1 MNEPS
6 QIEAKLHAAAD
17 KKLRA
22 ELETAAEPFF
32 QIAREGNAILY
43 DIDMTH
49 DGSKKNGYGV
59 MITLKEHIFN
69 QLCESRRKRAVEQFM
84 EQVESLAQ
92 GVEELK
98 NAVRR

>member
-6 QIEAKLHAAAD
+6 QIEAKLHAEAD

-32 QIAREGNAILY
+32 QIAREGCSSLY
-43 DIDMTH
+43 GIEMTH
-49 DGSKKNGYGV
+49 NGSKANGYQV
-59 MITLKEHIFN
+59 MIALKEHIFK
-69 QLCESRRKRAVEQFM
+69 QLCESRRKRAVDQFM

-92 GVEELK
+92 DVEELK
-98 NAVRR
+98 NAVHR